1 MRATRIGLVG
11 AAFVIAA
18 ACGGSAPAT
27 DTQTTTPP
35 PPQTAPNAAQASQQ
49 MADALQ
55 KMGQAQ
61 TATAVDFE
69 KLIAFLPEPA
79 GWTRSKPEGKQMSMG
94 VSMSQAQAEYTKGES
109 SIRLE
114 ITDSSFNQM
123 FLAPMSMMLMS
134 SYSERSSSGYKKAA
148 SLGGS
153 PGFEEWENEPKDGTV
168 TVVVGN
174 RFVVAAKG
182 RHVENIDAI
191 RALVTA
197 VDLGKL
203 AALK

>member
-1 MRATRIGLVG
+1 MRATRMALVS
-11 AAFVIAA
+11 AALVIAG
-18 ACGGSAPAT
+18 ACGGSTPAT
-27 DTQTTTPP
+27 DTQTTPP
-35 PPQTAPNAAQASQQ
+35 PPQATPNAAQATQQ

-55 KMGQAQ
+55 KLGQTQ

-79 GWTRSKPEGKQMSMG
+79 GWTRSKPEGKQINMG
-94 VSMSQAQAEYTKGES
+94 VSMSHAQTEYTKGET

-123 FLAPMSMMLMS
+123 FMAPMSMMLMS
-134 SYSERSSSGYKKAA
+134 TYSERSSSGYKKAA

-153 PGFEEWENEPKDGTV
+153 PGFEEWENEPKEGTV

-174 RFVVAAKG
+174 RFVVTAKG
-182 RHVENIDAI
+182 RNVENIDAI
-191 RALVTA
+191 RAMVQA

>member
-1 MRATRIGLVG
+1 MRATRMGLVS
-11 AAFVIAA
+11 AALVIAG
-18 ACGGSAPAT
+18 ACGGSTPAT
-27 DTQTTTPP
+27 DTQTPP
-35 PPQTAPNAAQASQQ
+35 PPQATPNAAQASQQ

-69 KLIAFLPEPA
+69 KLIAVLPEPA
-79 GWTRSKPEGKQMSMG
+79 GWTRSKPEGKQLNMGMSM
-94 VSMSQAQAEYTKGES
+94 SHAQTEYTKGES

-123 FLAPMSMMLMS
+123 YLGPMSMMLMS
-134 SYSERSSSGYKKAA
+134 NYSERSSSGYKKAA

-153 PGFEEWENEPKDGTV
+153 PGFEEWENEPKEGAV

-174 RFVVAAKG
+174 RFVVTARG
-182 RHVENIDAI
+182 RNVENIDAI
-191 RALVTA
+191 RSMVQA